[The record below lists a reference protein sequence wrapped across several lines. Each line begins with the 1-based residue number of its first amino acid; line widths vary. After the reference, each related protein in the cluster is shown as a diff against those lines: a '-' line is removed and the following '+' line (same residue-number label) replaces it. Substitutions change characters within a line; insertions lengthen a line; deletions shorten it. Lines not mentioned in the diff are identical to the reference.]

1 MFLTGPLFMAYPKA
15 VVAQPV
21 SASLECNAHD
31 ALIIISD
38 DFSQLT
44 NNPLR
49 DAIAAQAKVDSRIG
63 KQVTLLVI
71 NNKRVVLAPTGPLN
85 RDYDDVRR
93 YFDAAKLAINEAK
106 ASGSVN
112 PAIYLPNINADS
124 RYQHAL
130 EVAYLGTCQALWQP
144 LEARE
149 YHGEAIEP
157 ITQIGLVDATEQTI
171 KAVNALAAG
180 QYAARDLCGTEP
192 ERMAPPRFADYCVDL
207 FKGSNVVVDVIDDLA
222 VIDKNY
228 PMLSTVARASY
239 AVEHHHPRVVKL
251 EYVPEGEVTRTLM
264 FVGKGLVY
272 DTGGADLKVGGHMAG
287 MSRDKGGAASV
298 AGFMKAVADYQP
310 KGVKVIA
317 YLAVVRNS
325 IGSDCFVP
333 DEIITSREGVR
344 VRIGNTDAEGRLAMG
359 DLLSEM
365 KDLAKNQINPTLFTV
380 ATLTGHAARAMG
392 PYGAYVEN
400 GPARSANISRKLA
413 DNGDLWADGAEV
425 SRSRREDYDFIKP
438 RTLADDVLSSNN
450 AASAVTARGHQFPMA
465 FLAIVGGLDKHGN
478 DSAQPL
484 PYVHMDI
491 AGSAVEGGDWQHGK
505 PTAASVSSL
514 FASYC
519 L

>member
-1 MFLTGPLFMAYPKA
+1 MAYPKA
-15 VVAQPV
+15 VLAQPV
-21 SASLECNAHD
+21 SASLDCASHD

-38 DFSQLT
+38 DFSHIPNT
-44 NNPLR
+44 PLR
-49 DAIAAQAKVDSRIG
+49 DAILNQAQVDSRIG
-63 KQVTLLVI
+63 NQVTLLVI
-71 NNKRVVLAPTGPLN
+71 AGKRVVLAPTGPLN

-112 PAIYLPNINADS
+112 PAIYLPALNTDS

-130 EVAYLGTCQALWQP
+130 EVAYLGACQALWQP

-149 YHGEAIEP
+149 FHGHGIEP
-157 ITQIGLVDATEQTI
+157 ITQIGLIDANEQTI

-192 ERMAPPRFADYCVDL
+192 ERMAPPRFADYCSEL
-207 FKGSNVVVDVIDDLA
+207 FNNSAVSVDVIDDLA
-222 VIDKNY
+222 AIDKHY

-239 AVEHHHPRVVKL
+239 AVERHHPRVVKL

-272 DTGGADLKVGGHMAG
+272 DTGGADLKVGGYMAG

-317 YLAVVRNS
+317 FLAVVRNS

-365 KDLAKNQINPTLFTV
+365 KDLAVNEINPTLFTV

-400 GPARSANISRKLA
+400 GPARSANISRQLA
-413 DNGDLWADGAEV
+413 DCGDLWADGAEI

-465 FLAIVGGLDKHGN
+465 FLAVVGGLDKHGN
-478 DSAQPL
+478 ESTLPL

-491 AGSAVEGGDWQHGK
+491 AGSGVEGGDWQHGK

-514 FASYC
+514 FARYC

>member
-1 MFLTGPLFMAYPKA
+1 MAYPKA
-15 VVAQPV
+15 VLAQPV
-21 SASLECNAHD
+21 SASLDCASHD

-38 DFSQLT
+38 DFSHIPNT
-44 NNPLR
+44 PLR
-49 DAIAAQAKVDSRIG
+49 DAILNQAQVDSRIG
-63 KQVTLLVI
+63 NQVTLLVI
-71 NNKRVVLAPTGPLN
+71 AGKRVVLAPTGPLN

-112 PAIYLPNINADS
+112 PAIYLPALNTDS

-130 EVAYLGTCQALWQP
+130 EVAYLGACQALWQP

-149 YHGEAIEP
+149 FHGHGIEP
-157 ITQIGLVDATEQTI
+157 ITQIGLIDANEQTI

-192 ERMAPPRFADYCVDL
+192 ERMAPPRFADYCSEL
-207 FKGSNVVVDVIDDLA
+207 FNNSAVSVNVIDDLA
-222 VIDKNY
+222 AIDKHY

-239 AVEHHHPRVVKL
+239 AVERHHPRVVKL

-272 DTGGADLKVGGHMAG
+272 DTGGADLKVGGFMAG

-317 YLAVVRNS
+317 FLAVVRNS

-365 KDLAKNQINPTLFTV
+365 KDLAKNEINPTLFTV

-400 GPARSANISRKLA
+400 GPARSANISRQLA
-413 DNGDLWADGAEV
+413 DCGDLWADGAEV

-465 FLAIVGGLDKHGN
+465 FLAVVGGLDKHGN
-478 DSAQPL
+478 ESTLPL

-491 AGSAVEGGDWQHGK
+491 AGSGVEGGDWQHGK

-514 FASYC
+514 FARYC

>member
-1 MFLTGPLFMAYPKA
+1 MAYPKA
-15 VVAQPV
+15 VLAQPV
-21 SASLECNAHD
+21 SASLDCASHD

-38 DFSQLT
+38 DFSHLPNT
-44 NNPLR
+44 PLR
-49 DAIAAQAKVDSRIG
+49 DAILNQAQVDSRIG
-63 KQVTLLVI
+63 NQVTLLVI
-71 NNKRVVLAPTGPLN
+71 AGKRVVLAPTGPLN

-112 PAIYLPNINADS
+112 PAIYLPALNTDS

-130 EVAYLGTCQALWQP
+130 EVAYLGACQALWQP

-149 YHGEAIEP
+149 FHGHGIEP
-157 ITQIGLVDATEQTI
+157 ITQIGLIDANEQTI

-192 ERMAPPRFADYCVDL
+192 ERMAPPRFADYCSEL
-207 FKGSNVVVDVIDDLA
+207 FNNSAVSVDVIDDLA
-222 VIDKNY
+222 AIDKHY

-239 AVEHHHPRVVKL
+239 AVERHHPRVVKL

-272 DTGGADLKVGGHMAG
+272 DTGGADLKVGGYMAG

-317 YLAVVRNS
+317 FLAVVRNS

-365 KDLAKNQINPTLFTV
+365 KDLAVNEINPTLFTV

-400 GPARSANISRKLA
+400 GPARSANISRQLA
-413 DNGDLWADGAEV
+413 DCGDLWADGAEV

-465 FLAIVGGLDKHGN
+465 FLAVVGGLDKHGN
-478 DSAQPL
+478 ESTLPL

-491 AGSAVEGGDWQHGK
+491 AGSGVEGGDWQHGK

-514 FASYC
+514 FARYC

>member
-1 MFLTGPLFMAYPKA
+1 MAYPKA
-15 VVAQPV
+15 VLAQPV
-21 SASLECNAHD
+21 SASLDCASHD

-38 DFSQLT
+38 DFSHLPNT
-44 NNPLR
+44 PLR
-49 DAIAAQAKVDSRIG
+49 DAILNQAQVDSRIG
-63 KQVTLLVI
+63 NQVTLLVI
-71 NNKRVVLAPTGPLN
+71 AGKRVVLAPTGPLN

-112 PAIYLPNINADS
+112 PAIYLPALNTDS

-130 EVAYLGTCQALWQP
+130 EVAYLGACQALWQP

-149 YHGEAIEP
+149 FHGHGIEP
-157 ITQIGLVDATEQTI
+157 ITQIGLIDANEQTI

-192 ERMAPPRFADYCVDL
+192 ERMAPPRFADYCSEL
-207 FKGSNVVVDVIDDLA
+207 FNNSAVNVDVIDDLA
-222 VIDKNY
+222 AIDKHY

-239 AVEHHHPRVVKL
+239 AVERHHPRVVKL

-272 DTGGADLKVGGHMAG
+272 DTGGADLKVGGYMAG

-317 YLAVVRNS
+317 FLAVVRNS

-365 KDLAKNQINPTLFTV
+365 KDLAVNEINPTLFTV

-400 GPARSANISRKLA
+400 GPARSANISRQLA
-413 DNGDLWADGAEV
+413 DCGDLWADGAEV

-465 FLAIVGGLDKHGN
+465 FLAVVGGLDKHGN
-478 DSAQPL
+478 ESTLPL

-491 AGSAVEGGDWQHGK
+491 AGSGVEGGDWQHGK

-514 FASYC
+514 FARYC

>member
-1 MFLTGPLFMAYPKA
+1 MAYPHA
-15 VVAQPV
+15 ISAQPV
-21 SASLECNAHD
+21 HASFTDSTHD
-31 ALIIISD
+31 AVIVISD
-38 DFSQLT
+38 DFSQL
-44 NNPLR
+44 PAGRLSSV
-49 DAIAAQAKVDSRIG
+49 IASHALVDSRIG
-63 KQVTLLVI
+63 KQVVLLLI
-71 NNKRVVLAPTGPLN
+71 ENKRVILAPTGPLN

-93 YFDAAKLAINEAK
+93 YFDAAKLAIIEAK

-112 PAIYLPNINADS
+112 PVICLANENNDS

-130 EVAYLGTCQALWQP
+130 EVAYLGACQALWQP

-149 YHGEAIEP
+149 FHGEAIEP
-157 ITQIGLVDATEQTI
+157 IKTIGLSGAKEKTLA
-171 KAVNALAAG
+171 AVNAIAAG

-192 ERMAPPRFADYCVDL
+192 ERMAPPRFADYCVEL
-207 FKGSNVVVDVIDDLA
+207 FKNSSVSVDVIGDIAL
-222 VIDKNY
+222 IDKHY

-239 AVEHHHPRVVKL
+239 AVERHHPRVVKL

-272 DTGGADLKVGGHMAG
+272 DTGGADLKVGGYMAG

-298 AGFMKAVADYQP
+298 AGFMKSVAEFLP
-310 KGVKVIA
+310 KGVKVVA

-365 KDLAKNQINPTLFTV
+365 KDLAKNEINPTLFTV
-380 ATLTGHAARAMG
+380 ATLTGHAARAVG
-392 PYGAYVEN
+392 SYGAYVEN
-400 GPARSANISRKLA
+400 APARSANISRDIA
-413 DNGDLWADGAEV
+413 SCGDLWADGAEV

-478 DSAQPL
+478 DSSQPL

-491 AGSAVEGGDWQHGK
+491 AGSAVENGDWQHGK
-505 PTAASVSSL
+505 PTAASVASL
-514 FASYC
+514 FARYC

>member
-1 MFLTGPLFMAYPKA
+1 MAYPKA
-15 VVAQPV
+15 VLAQPV
-21 SASLECNAHD
+21 SASLDCASHD

-38 DFSQLT
+38 DFSHIPNT
-44 NNPLR
+44 PLR
-49 DAIAAQAKVDSRIG
+49 DAILNQAQVDSRIG
-63 KQVTLLVI
+63 NQVTLLVI
-71 NNKRVVLAPTGPLN
+71 AGKRVVLAPTGPLN

-112 PAIYLPNINADS
+112 PAIYLPALNTNS

-130 EVAYLGTCQALWQP
+130 EVAYLGACQALWQP

-149 YHGEAIEP
+149 FHGHGIEP
-157 ITQIGLVDATEQTI
+157 ITQIGLIDANEQTI

-192 ERMAPPRFADYCVDL
+192 ERMAPPRFADYCSEL
-207 FKGSNVVVDVIDDLA
+207 FNNSAVSVDVIDDLA
-222 VIDKNY
+222 AIDKHY

-239 AVEHHHPRVVKL
+239 AVERHHPRVVKL

-272 DTGGADLKVGGHMAG
+272 DTGGADLKVGGYMAG

-317 YLAVVRNS
+317 FLAVVRNS

-365 KDLAKNQINPTLFTV
+365 KDLAVNEINPTLFTV

-400 GPARSANISRKLA
+400 GPARSANISRQLA
-413 DNGDLWADGAEV
+413 DCGDLWADGAEV

-465 FLAIVGGLDKHGN
+465 FLAVVGGLDKHGN
-478 DSAQPL
+478 ESTLPL

-491 AGSAVEGGDWQHGK
+491 AGSGVEGGDWQHGK

-514 FASYC
+514 FARYC